1 MGIRPCYNPRVPSV
15 QRNQSTR
22 TIVQTSVFFLK
33 KTNLSVF
40 LIRNLSVQLNH
51 LPIGF
56 SIPNRICIRVWL
68 SVRSLFTKDKGRRGP
83 GRSRTEVAVSGAL
96 SSSRSASPN
105 SGLSMGPTREAA
117 IQVGPGVLCNLVW
130 WVHSVTVSMVSFRH
144 LLSLFSVGATCY
156 QLKNVPTWKSW
167 ACRKQFWERRYSTL
181 ASPVLL

>member
-117 IQVGPGVLCNLVW
+117 IQVGPGVLCKLVCGI
-130 WVHSVTVSMVSFRH
+130 F
-144 LLSLFSVGATCY
+144 
-156 QLKNVPTWKSW
+156 
-167 ACRKQFWERRYSTL
+167 L
-181 ASPVLL
+181 ASV